1 MMAIAFL
8 GLGLLGLFAVTSLGS
23 AAIERRHPPRGRF
36 VDVTGGRMHV
46 VDIGPRDHGSR
57 DGLPIVLLHGA
68 SANLEDMRL
77 ALGDPLSRAR
87 RVILIDRPGHGWSD
101 RPGGNADAWLSRQAA
116 LVLETLDGL
125 GVRRALVLGFSWS
138 GALATALALVAPS
151 RVAGL
156 ILLAPVTHPW
166 RGGISWS
173 YRLAATPIVGSL
185 FGHTLVLPIGL
196 MMLAGSARKTF
207 APQRRPDKYVARAAI
222 ALVLRPAQFLANAR
236 DVAAL
241 KAGVA
246 AQAPRYRAIDAPT
259 VIMTGDQ
266 DFKVPPRTHS
276 QALAAV
282 LPHARLVVL
291 PGVGHMLHH
300 AAKDAIVGEI
310 ERLAADAMVM
320 RS

>member
-23 AAIERRHPPRGRF
+23 AVIERRHPPRGRF

-266 DFKVPPRTHS
+266 DVKVPPRSHS

-282 LPHARLVVL
+282 LPRARLVVL

>member
-8 GLGLLGLFAVTSLGS
+8 GLGLLGLFAVTWLGT
-23 AAIERRHPPRGRF
+23 AVIERRHSPRGRF

>member
-1 MMAIAFL
+1 MMAIALL
-8 GLGLLGLFAVTSLGS
+8 GLGALGLMAATWLGT

-46 VDIGPRDHGSR
+46 VDIGPRDRGDR

-68 SANLEDMRL
+68 SANLEEMRL
-77 ALGDPLSRAR
+77 ALGDPLSSAR

-101 RPGGNADAWLSRQAA
+101 RPGGDADAWLGRQAA
-116 LVLETLDGL
+116 LILETLDGL

-138 GALATALALVAPS
+138 GALATTLALEAPT

-173 YRLAATPIVGSL
+173 YRLAATPIVGPL
-185 FGHTLVLPIGL
+185 FRHTLVLPMGV
-196 MMLAGSARKTF
+196 MMLAGSSRKAF
-207 APQRRPDKYVARAAI
+207 VPQRRPDHYVAHAAI

-236 DVAAL
+236 DVVAL

-246 AQAPRYRAIDAPT
+246 AQAPRYPAIDAPT
-259 VIMTGDQ
+259 VIVTGDQ
-266 DFKVPPRTHS
+266 DRKVPPRNHS

-282 LPHARLVVL
+282 LPRARLVVL

-300 AAKDAIVGEI
+300 AAKDTIVDEI
-310 ERLAADAMVM
+310 ERLAADAMV
-320 RS
+320 RQS

>member
-1 MMAIAFL
+1 MTAIALL
-8 GLGLLGLFAVTSLGS
+8 GLGLLGLFAATWLGT
-23 AAIERRHPPRGRF
+23 AVIERRHPPRGRF

-46 VDIGPRDHGSR
+46 VDIGACDRR

-68 SANLEDMRL
+68 SANLEDMRV
-77 ALGDPLSRAR
+77 ALGDRLAGTRRA
-87 RVILIDRPGHGWSD
+87 ILIDRPGHGWSD
-101 RPGGNADAWLSRQAA
+101 RPGGDADAWLARQAA

-138 GALATALALVAPS
+138 GALATALALTAPT

-173 YRLAATPIVGSL
+173 YRLGVTPIVGPL
-185 FGHTLVLPIGL
+185 FGYTLVLPIGRML
-196 MMLAGSARKTF
+196 LAGSARKAF
-207 APQRRPDKYVARAAI
+207 APQPQPDNYVAHAAI
-222 ALVLRPAQFLANAR
+222 ALALRPAQFLANAH

-246 AQAPRYRAIDAPT
+246 AQAPRYPAIAAPT
-259 VIMTGDQ
+259 VIVTGDQ
-266 DFKVPPRTHS
+266 DGKVPPRNHS

-282 LPHARLVVL
+282 LPRARLVVL

-310 ERLAADAMVM
+310 ERLAADAMLM